1 MPMTLTSTLSAG
13 LACETAMRDPV
24 PFDHVHEARQIEHIA
39 ELEVDV
45 IENVGNERLVAMAG
59 KDDRPVSLVHEPAA
73 RLRAHDAHP
82 AGDQYLHAFTAP
94 SLLSC
99 IAAARVPDAAQRE
112 RIHQR
117 RHYCGRRQRA
127 AVRR

>member
-24 PFDHVHEARQIEHIA
+24 PLDHVHEARQIEHIA

-45 IENVGNERLVAMAG
+45 IENVENERLVAMAG

-73 RLRAHDAHP
+73 RLGAHDAHP
-82 AGDQYLHAFTAP
+82 AGDQYLHASPLTALSHMPRYQSGTSIPPPARTRVYP
-94 SLLSC
+94 SSSL
-99 IAAARVPDAAQRE
+99 
-112 RIHQR
+112 
-117 RHYCGRRQRA
+117 
-127 AVRR
+127 